1 MNDEGLCLGE
11 MDLSKPK
18 QESRP
23 EQFRNL
29 KFLNDLAHFIESMRI
44 IWQYKE
50 SEHFSTSKRQAALS

>member
-29 KFLNDLAHFIESMRI
+29 KFLNDLARFI
-44 IWQYKE
+44 
-50 SEHFSTSKRQAALS
+50 